1 MERAFHLPQGA
12 PERIRSADFGGGML
26 AITELSAV
34 QMRALLAGLRAN
46 APRSTAA
53 ERAAALARA
62 ARRFLDADDE
72 LRRRAADA
80 LPALTGFSRS
90 MIEDA
95 LPRVFT
101 PLADPGALARA
112 AGTAQP
118 VVRLLGIVGAG
129 NVLGVPL
136 FKTALALAAGTACM
150 VKPAAGEPLLSVLF
164 AQALSETDPALAA
177 ALAVVWWPGGA
188 AGSAGCETEFLSGVD
203 SLIAYGSDD
212 AIASLAAR
220 VRRFVGHGHKLSL
233 GIVRLDARA
242 DLRLLAAAAATDI
255 ALYDQLGCLSPQSL
269 YTVGGDAESRGVFVD
284 HLAAALDDLARRWP
298 AGEASPSQALAIRR
312 LRDEYEWRGLS
323 GENVSLR
330 TGAAGATWTLV
341 DDPTCGF
348 RPSPLHRTIF
358 VRRLDTL
365 DALPRAL
372 GEWLPR
378 VECIGMGP
386 EVDRALSTLG
396 IPRLAPL
403 GCMQSPDLGWRQGG
417 CDPMAGIIAGAVN

>member
-1 MERAFHLPQGA
+1 M
-12 PERIRSADFGGGML
+12 
-26 AITELSAV
+26 
-34 QMRALLAGLRAN
+34 
-46 APRSTAA
+46 PRSSVCSAA
-53 ERAAALARA
+53 TLARA
-62 ARRFLDADDE
+62 ARRFLDADDP

-80 LPALTGFSRS
+80 LSALTGFSRP

-136 FKTALALAAGTACM
+136 FKTALALAAGAACM
-150 VKPAAGEPLLSVLF
+150 VKPATGEPLLSVLF
-164 AQALSETDPALAA
+164 AQALSEADPELAG
-177 ALAVVWWPGGA
+177 ALAVVWWPGGSTESTGSTGSDESA
-188 AGSAGCETEFLSGVD
+188 ACENEFLSGVD
-203 SLIAYGSDD
+203 SLVAYGSDET
-212 AIASLAAR
+212 IASLARR

-233 GIVRLDARA
+233 GIVRLQEGA
-242 DLRLLAAAAATDI
+242 DVRSLAADAATDV

-269 YTVGGDAESRGVFVD
+269 YTVGGDTRSRSAFVD
-284 HLAAALDDLARRWP
+284 HLAAALDDVAQRWP
-298 AGEASPSQALAIRR
+298 AGEAADPQALAIRR
-312 LRDEYEWRGLS
+312 LRDEYEWRELA
-323 GENVSLR
+323 GESVSLR
-330 TGAAGATWTLV
+330 TGSAGASWTLV
-341 DDPTCGF
+341 DDPSGGF

-358 VRRLDTL
+358 VRRLERL
-365 DALPRAL
+365 DELPRAL

-378 VECIGMGP
+378 VECLGMGP
-386 EVDRALSTLG
+386 WPGPRVDRALSTLG

-417 CDPMAGIIAGAVN
+417 FDPMAGIIAGEAS